1 MNIKKKKV
9 VYIDS
14 LSMDPK
20 FFMDYFT
27 SHSNRA
33 HHNTKHRGGYE
44 KTAESFGVKRLF
56 LTFNGKT
63 LISNTTSTLKQLSKH
78 LRVKRIMSSTLT
90 CFQL

>member
-56 LTFNGKT
+56 LTFNGET
-63 LISNTTSTLKQLSKH
+63 LISNTNSTLKQAFKGEKNYEFNVNMLSV
-78 LRVKRIMSSTLT
+78 VK
-90 CFQL
+90 